1 MLFLK
6 CNRLVKLNQAEP
18 ITKLGS
24 DTKTAHAVYG
34 VIGEK
39 SLLTLIEQNVIS
51 KASY

>member
-24 DTKTAHAVYG
+24 DAKTAPAVYG
-34 VIGEK
+34 VIEK
-39 SLLTLIEQNVIS
+39 KVSLHWLNT
-51 KASY
+51 K